1 MSEDSYPLEANLTDA
16 FAQYCVNLR
25 YSDLPERTRRSVR
38 MLYLDYVA
46 AVHAGFI
53 INESFNDSVMSVL
66 SPAESFG
73 NSSVFF
79 LKEKTSATKA
89 AFLNA
94 MLAHGADMDDGHKGA
109 AGHVGAHVVSALMAV
124 AEARTSNIA
133 DFVAAMVAG
142 YDVFCRLSSACMPG
156 MVHRGFHSTGTAGAI
171 ASAAAVAKLIGLD
184 IAGVRSAIA
193 LSSTQAAGLLLVGET
208 SQEVK
213 PLSPARAAEA
223 GVLSALLAECGV
235 VGPDRP
241 LESAK
246 GWCHAMSSVVD
257 TDLLFDGLGERY
269 SIDECYLK
277 PYPTCRHTHGCIEAA
292 SSLSFCVEAS
302 DMECI
307 SIFTYGHPIAL
318 AGFNGNPR
326 NASEAKFSI
335 QYAVAVA
342 LCAGTFTLDN
352 LNVENITQE
361 VRRLMAIVEL
371 IRDDSYEEPQRGIRG
386 CRLEVVLNNG
396 DMLTRSVLAPKGEP
410 ENPFTYE
417 DMMNKLQSCLVAKD
431 GRVVSRKCVEQFA
444 FEQIKLLNSPESPFV
459 FPIFRESA
467 SNL

>member
-156 MVHRGFHSTGTAGAI
+156 MVHRGFHSTGTA
-171 ASAAAVAKLIGLD
+171 V
-184 IAGVRSAIA
+184 
-193 LSSTQAAGLLLVGET
+193 
-208 SQEVK
+208 
-213 PLSPARAAEA
+213 
-223 GVLSALLAECGV
+223 
-235 VGPDRP
+235 
-241 LESAK
+241 
-246 GWCHAMSSVVD
+246 
-257 TDLLFDGLGERY
+257 
-269 SIDECYLK
+269 
-277 PYPTCRHTHGCIEAA
+277 
-292 SSLSFCVEAS
+292 
-302 DMECI
+302 
-307 SIFTYGHPIAL
+307 
-318 AGFNGNPR
+318 
-326 NASEAKFSI
+326 
-335 QYAVAVA
+335 
-342 LCAGTFTLDN
+342 
-352 LNVENITQE
+352 
-361 VRRLMAIVEL
+361 
-371 IRDDSYEEPQRGIRG
+371 
-386 CRLEVVLNNG
+386 
-396 DMLTRSVLAPKGEP
+396 
-410 ENPFTYE
+410 
-417 DMMNKLQSCLVAKD
+417 
-431 GRVVSRKCVEQFA
+431 
-444 FEQIKLLNSPESPFV
+444 
-459 FPIFRESA
+459 
-467 SNL
+467 

>member
-94 MLAHGADMDDGHKGA
+94 MLAHGADMDDGHK
-109 AGHVGAHVVSALMAV
+109 ALQACGSPCCFRLNGGCRSQDV
-124 AEARTSNIA
+124 KHSRFRCS
-133 DFVAAMVAG
+133 MVAG

-302 DMECI
+302 DIECI
-307 SIFTYGHPIAL
+307 RIFTYGHAIEL

-396 DMLTRSVLAPKGEP
+396 DMLTRSVLARSEP